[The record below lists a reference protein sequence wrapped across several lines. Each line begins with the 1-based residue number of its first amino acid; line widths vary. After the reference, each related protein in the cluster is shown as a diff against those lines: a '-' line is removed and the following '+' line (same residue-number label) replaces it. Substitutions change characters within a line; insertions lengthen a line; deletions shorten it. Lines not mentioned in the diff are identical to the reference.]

1 MGQEE
6 DYSHRAWFD
15 LQSSLKVVFKE
26 TFDLGKRAAL
36 HSYGRTTGTPVATD
50 KGSKL
55 VPYYDADR
63 VLRYAV
69 ALFSRREPT
78 RATRATD
85 EAAAG
90 SCFLR
95 QNSYCTISF
104 GKNQV

>member
-36 HSYGRTTGTPVATD
+36 HSKGGATGTPVTTD
-50 KGSKL
+50 QGGKL
-55 VPYYDADR
+55 VPYNDADR

-85 EAAAG
+85 EATA
-90 SCFLR
+90 SCCLLR
-95 QNSYCTISF
+95 QNPY
-104 GKNQV
+104 